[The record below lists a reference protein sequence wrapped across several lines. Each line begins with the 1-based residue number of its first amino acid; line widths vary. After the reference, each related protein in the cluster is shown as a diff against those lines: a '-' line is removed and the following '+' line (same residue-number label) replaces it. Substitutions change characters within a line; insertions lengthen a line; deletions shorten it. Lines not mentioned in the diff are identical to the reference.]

1 MRGAGIHDGDLLI
14 VDRAVEVRHNRVIV
28 AVLDGEFTVKRL
40 QIVQGK
46 VILVAEHP
54 DYPPL
59 EVSASSDFQVW
70 GVVTFVIHSLL
81 SFTPSPNKRMP

>member
-46 VILVAEHP
+46 VILKAEHP
-54 DYPPL
+54 ERFVS
-59 EVSASSDFQVW
+59 EVI
-70 GVVTFVIHSLL
+70 FVHGHMDNMRGILHDIDLRPRDS
-81 SFTPSPNKRMP
+81 